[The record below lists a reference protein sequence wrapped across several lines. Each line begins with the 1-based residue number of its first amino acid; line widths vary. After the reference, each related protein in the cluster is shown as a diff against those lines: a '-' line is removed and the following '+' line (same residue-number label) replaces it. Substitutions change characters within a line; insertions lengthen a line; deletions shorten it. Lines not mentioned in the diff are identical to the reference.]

1 MKTNYEDILRSKT
14 DEEIEILYYRVLEE
28 QKEQIVQDILSEAG
42 LNGFTNNC
50 CKFVDRIARIPILG
64 KAAVNINL
72 FCGMLT
78 DSYKK
83 EYYVS
88 MATKGAILGVLT
100 YLVCPVDLIPDAIPF
115 VGLLDDVKFLCLVA
129 GRLEKELDQYKEH
142 LLLKNMAEFQ
152 QTLEA
157 VLLERYWQTGDGET
171 ETDHVRTFTDRE
183 VA

>member
-14 DEEIEILYYRVLEE
+14 DEEIEILYHRVLEE
-28 QKEQIVQDILSEAG
+28 QMEQVEQDILSEAG
-42 LNGFTNNC
+42 LDGFSNNC
-50 CKFVDRIARIPILG
+50 CKFVDKIARIPILG

-88 MATKGAILGVLT
+88 TATKCAILGALT
-100 YLVCPVDLIPDAIPF
+100 YLVCPVDLIPDSIPF
-115 VGLLDDVKFLCLVA
+115 VGMLDDIKVLCLVA
-129 GRLEKELDQYKEH
+129 GKLENELAHYKEY
-142 LLLKNMAEFQ
+142 LLIKNMTEFH
-152 QTLEA
+152 EA
-157 VLLERYWQTGDGET
+157 LDVVLSERYWQREDE
-171 ETDHVRTFTDRE
+171 ETDQAGKFTDRE